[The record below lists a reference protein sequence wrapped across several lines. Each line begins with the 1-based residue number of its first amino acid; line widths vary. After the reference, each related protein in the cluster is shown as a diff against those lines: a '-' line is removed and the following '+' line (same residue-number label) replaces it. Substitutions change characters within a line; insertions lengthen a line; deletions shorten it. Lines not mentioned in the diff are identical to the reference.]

1 MKSKRNKLFIKK
13 LKQKYKETKK
23 IKQKLCAKY
32 KNSLLALEDEF
43 SQLEKKIKERKE
55 LIK

>member
-13 LKQKYKETKK
+13 LKKKYKETKE
-23 IKQKLCAKY
+23 IKQKLYSKY

-43 SQLEKKIKERKE
+43 SQITKKMK
-55 LIK
+55 

>member
-13 LKQKYKETKK
+13 LKQKLYS
-23 IKQKLCAKY
+23 KY

-43 SQLEKKIKERKE
+43 SQITKKMK
-55 LIK
+55 